1 LFGEVGFDVGLQYL
15 TFLSQIPCLS
25 FPVGW
30 VGRLHHLSGDGDLNL
45 NTSLDVDDDLLD
57 DLGGGVKVDQALV
70 DPVIAVSSAKVPLMS
85 NESQA
90 KPSQCSSSRKRIP
103 KRLHCTTRSLLSLMP
118 CITHLIS

>member
-1 LFGEVGFDVGLQYL
+1 M
-15 TFLSQIPCLS
+15 SQSNPACLS

-70 DPVIAVSSAKVPLMS
+70 DPVIAVSSA
-85 NESQA
+85 
-90 KPSQCSSSRKRIP
+90 
-103 KRLHCTTRSLLSLMP
+103 
-118 CITHLIS
+118 